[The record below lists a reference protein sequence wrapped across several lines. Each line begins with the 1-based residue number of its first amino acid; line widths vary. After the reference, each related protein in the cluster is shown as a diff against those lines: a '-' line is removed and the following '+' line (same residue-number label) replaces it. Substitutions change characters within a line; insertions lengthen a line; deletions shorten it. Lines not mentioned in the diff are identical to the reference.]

1 MLLNFII
8 TLAVVAGAVRNMYYV
23 DDVVIFAMVLGLLY
37 MDFVIHIIFIVGT
50 YKVSLIKMDYWHLL
64 KF

>member
-1 MLLNFII
+1 MFLNFII
-8 TLAVVAGAVRNMYYV
+8 TLAVVAGGVRNMYYV